1 MEGNWGIKGRIMG
14 KIRREMGGKKEEER
28 RERRVQ
34 KVERSGR
41 D

>member
-14 KIRREMGGKKEEER
+14 KIRREMGGKKEER

-34 KVERSGR
+34 RVERSGR